1 MVRIMT
7 PLASAR
13 EWTLLSLVECGPF
26 VGLLRISF
34 PRSRLP
40 SGKAR
45 LFSIDDLA
53 AFPIRSLLCFAQVQ
67 AGSTPPEHCKTAR
80 Y

>member
-7 PLASAR
+7 PPASAR

-26 VGLLRISF
+26 VGLHRISI
-34 PRSRLP
+34 PRGRLP

-45 LFSIDDLA
+45 LFSINDFA
-53 AFPIRSLLCFAQVQ
+53 AFSIRSLLRFAQVQ
-67 AGSTPPEHCKTAR
+67 TGSTPPEHFKTAR